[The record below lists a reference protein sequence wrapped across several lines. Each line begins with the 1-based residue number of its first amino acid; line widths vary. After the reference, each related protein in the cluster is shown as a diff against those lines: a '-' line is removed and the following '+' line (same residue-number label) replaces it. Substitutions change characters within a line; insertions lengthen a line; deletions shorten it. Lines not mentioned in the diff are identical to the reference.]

1 MMHTS
6 LLHLVVGSC
15 IEDADVLGLV
25 LYDGE
30 FPDVL

>member
-1 MMHTS
+1 MMHMS
-6 LLHLVVGSC
+6 LPHLVVGSC
-15 IEDADVLGLV
+15 IEDADVLGSV

>member
-15 IEDADVLGLV
+15 IEDADVLGSV
-25 LYDGE
+25 LYDAV